1 MVIMH
6 RNAARPEV
14 ALRPETIKRLRSVLL
29 AGWRAPSQQYDE
41 FRETIAA
48 AAEEARRLGCQPERL
63 LLLVKALE
71 RDEQLL
77 PCEVNG
83 DGITRSEFH
92 DWLLRAM
99 LESYHG
105 CARGPAHAGHAPPAG
120 SP

>member
-1 MVIMH
+1 MVTMH
-6 RNAARPEV
+6 RHAARPEV
-14 ALRPETIKRLRSVLL
+14 ALRPESIKRLRSVLL
-29 AGWRAPSQQYDE
+29 AGWRAPPQQYDE

-48 AAEEARRLGCQPERL
+48 AAEETRRLGSQPERL

-77 PCEVNG
+77 PFVVNG
-83 DGITRSEFH
+83 DGVTRSEFH

-99 LESYHG
+99 LESYYG
-105 CARGPAHAGHAPPAG
+105 CARGPCADGRAPPGG